1 MAQHMAP
8 KKRRSSALPV
18 VLAIVLLV
26 AVGAGLWFLVG
37 QRTLGVGAN
46 MPLQRESQND
56 GASFSKAE
64 TGGAGNSESA
74 AASKQSASDGGVAPV
89 SEFARML
96 RDGEIGSIR
105 LIGDSITAGFGTN
118 GYDQAVSTVDTDV
131 IYDNGSERWY
141 ETPAS
146 VGCWANAFRDYARG
160 KGVDSFV
167 NAGINGA
174 FMSRLAD
181 TPDAWL
187 GPGAD
192 VVFVALGTNDA
203 GYYGT
208 EEFRITAQEAL
219 SAVEK
224 KSKLVV
230 VLAPVCDL
238 RPAQQLVEPAAEL
251 GDVLE
256 SICEERGYLFVDPRE
271 ALTSEMFNADGLHP
285 NSQGSMA
292 IWHCIQQTLGLKQ

>member
-8 KKRRSSALPV
+8 SSRRSPVLPV
-18 VLAIVLLV
+18 VLATVV
-26 AVGAGLWFLVG
+26 VVGLGVGLWFLVG
-37 QRTLGVGAN
+37 QRMFGAGAS
-46 MPLQRESQND
+46 MSSQNETSNS
-56 GASFSKAE
+56 GASGMTTNGIDTSNGEPVA
-64 TGGAGNSESA
+64 AGQKT
-74 AASKQSASDGGVAPV
+74 ASNDGVQTT
-89 SEFARML
+89 SEFVRML

-118 GYDQAVSTVDTDV
+118 GYDEAVSTVDTDV
-131 IYDNGSERWY
+131 IYDNGGERWY

-146 VGCWANAFRDYARG
+146 VECWANAFRDYARG
-160 KGVDSFV
+160 KGVNSFV

-187 GPGAD
+187 GHGAD

-208 EEFRITAQEAL
+208 EEFRVTAQEAL
-219 SAVEK
+219 SAVAK

-230 VLAPVCDL
+230 VLAPVRDL
-238 RPAQQLVEPAAEL
+238 RPASQLVEPASEL

-256 SICEERGYLFVDPRE
+256 SICEECGYLFVDPRE
-271 ALTSEMFNADGLHP
+271 AVTPEMFNADGLHP

-292 IWHCIQQTLGLKQ
+292 IWQCIQQTLGLK

>member
-1 MAQHMAP
+1 MPQHMVP
-8 KKRRSSALPV
+8 KKRRSPVLPV
-18 VLAIVLLV
+18 ALAAVALV
-26 AVGAGLWFLVG
+26 GLGVAFWFLFG
-37 QRTLGVGAN
+37 QRMLGGGE
-46 MPLQRESQND
+46 PLQKGSQYSATSVATTEPGSTSN
-56 GASFSKAE
+56 GQSAAISSQA
-64 TGGAGNSESA
+64 ASES
-74 AASKQSASDGGVAPV
+74 GTVPT
-89 SEFARML
+89 SEFTRML
-96 RDGEIGSIR
+96 QNGEIGSIR

-118 GYDQAVSTVDTDV
+118 GYDEAVSTGDANV
-131 IYDNGSERWY
+131 IFDDGKERWY

-208 EEFRITAQEAL
+208 EEFRVTAQEAL
-219 SAVEK
+219 AAAAK

-230 VLAPVCDL
+230 VLAPVRDL
-238 RPAQQLVEPAAEL
+238 RPTSQLVEPAAEL
-251 GDVLE
+251 GDVLQP
-256 SICEERGYLFVDPRE
+256 ICEECGYLFVDTRE
-271 ALTSEMFNADGLHP
+271 AVTPEMFNDDGLHP

-292 IWHCIQQTLGLKQ
+292 IWHCIQQTLGLK